1 MGMKQKSRS
10 KPVKDSYAKTQQKDI
25 CSNFISNTPKSYR
38 VNAKRHKIGDTLK
51 QQMTEKQEKD
61 EKSDNKRSNPDGA
74 DLESQSPSQFPQ
86 SHLITGDLVRACIIM

>member
-1 MGMKQKSRS
+1 MKQKSSS
-10 KPVKDSYAKTQQKDI
+10 KPEKDSYAKAQQKDVY
-25 CSNFISNTPKSYR
+25 SDFTSNTPKSYR

-61 EKSDNKRSNPDGA
+61 EISDTKRLNPDGA
-74 DLESQSPSQFPQ
+74 NLESQSPSQFPQ